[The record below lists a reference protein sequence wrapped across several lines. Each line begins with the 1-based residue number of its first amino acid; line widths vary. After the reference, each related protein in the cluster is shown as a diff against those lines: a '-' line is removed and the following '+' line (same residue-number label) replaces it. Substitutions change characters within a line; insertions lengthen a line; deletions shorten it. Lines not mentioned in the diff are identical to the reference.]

1 MTNYIAFIMAILG
14 MQPAPA
20 PASKYE
26 KPVNYETKLSQTY
39 VKPVDIDQHK
49 TKWVQVEDQH
59 PSYEEIRFE
68 ALHSCKNNKS
78 PSDATVKL
86 VDQLIAIEKKHK
98 VPGSLR
104 GMLLA
109 AACTESGFNPKAKG
123 DYRKSKKTGVLK
135 PKAIGLMQQW
145 PWVKR
150 FYKIDRTNPLQAADA
165 WMKHVV
171 RQLKSV
177 KKECRFKTEKRR
189 WIAAWVKSIRA
200 PKKKGNRCG
209 ERPTHYRL
217 LKKWHRVVTQD
228 RREEFGC

>member
-1 MTNYIAFIMAILG
+1 MTNYIAFIVAILG
-14 MQPAPA
+14 LQPTPS
-20 PASKYE
+20 PKYE
-26 KPVNYETKLSQTY
+26 KPVNYETNLSQTY

-49 TKWVQVEDQH
+49 TKWVQVEDEY

-68 ALHSCKNNKS
+68 ALYSCKNNKS
-78 PSDATVKL
+78 PSAETAKL
-86 VDQLIAIEKKHK
+86 VDQLIKIEKKHN

-109 AACTESGFNPKAKG
+109 AACTESGYNPKAEG
-123 DYRKSKKTGVLK
+123 DYRKSKKTGKLK

-150 FYKIDRTNPLQAADA
+150 FYKIDRTDPLQAADA

-189 WIAAWVKSIRA
+189 WVAAWVKSIRA

-217 LKKWHRVVTQD
+217 LKKWHRVVMQD